1 MWQDFLARLL
11 AFLLFFTGIS
21 APVEPAPSA
30 LPASASQPSESQAPS
45 AQSVQPDLREALS
58 FAPPA
63 AELLAFTSWESIKL
77 HQSAADVTS
86 ASPMDQ
92 RRNFLRSL
100 TMDEA
105 AASGFA
111 LAYFAHQAEQ
121 WGWDTTD
128 LLWEAT
134 VQGEGAPVFV
144 LRLRDDFDME
154 SLPARFEGRSFEK
167 AEHAGALV
175 YTHRLDLTV
184 DWRTE
189 LAVFNAAVLADEK
202 ILIHSSDASA
212 ILPVLD
218 AHAGAANWQNNS
230 GVLSVAAAFGPT
242 SAALIASG
250 PQVCTD
256 LGFAALLPLLLRS
269 SQPSTEELTALQ
281 SKYFGDTP
289 LHPYGALGISYRY
302 VAHLEGII
310 AMHYASREAA
320 EADLEAR
327 RELAAN
333 GWSIAAQAPI
343 REVLFFDPIAT
354 VDFRNNIVLNVRPA
368 GDRPQRLFNMFY
380 RRDMPFAACS

>member
-21 APVEPAPSA
+21 APVAPAPSA
-30 LPASASQPSESQAPS
+30 LPGSASQPSESQAPS

-63 AELLAFTSWESIKL
+63 AELLAFTSWQTIKL
-77 HQSAADVTS
+77 HQSAADLTS

-92 RRNFLRSL
+92 RRDFLRSL
-100 TMDEA
+100 TLDEA

-111 LAYFAHQAEQ
+111 LAYFAHQAKQ

-128 LLWEAT
+128 LAWEAT

-154 SLPARFEGRSFEK
+154 GLQARFEDRDFAMS
-167 AEHAGALV
+167 EHAGALV
-175 YTHRLDLTV
+175 YSHPLDLIV
-184 DWRTE
+184 PWRTE
-189 LAVFNAAVLADEK
+189 LAVFNAAVLPDER
-202 ILIHSSDASA
+202 ILIHASDPAA
-212 ILPVLD
+212 ILRVLD
-218 AHAGAANWQNNS
+218 AHAGAANWQRDT
-230 GVLSVAAAFGPT
+230 GILSVAATFGPT

-256 LGFAALLPLLLRS
+256 LGFAALLPMLLNS
-269 SQPSTEELTALQ
+269 SQPSTDELAALQ
-281 SKYFGDTP
+281 QKFFGAAP
-289 LHPYGALGISYRY
+289 LHPYQTLGISYRY
-302 VAHLEGII
+302 VAHLEGVI

-327 RELAAN
+327 RQLVEN
-333 GWSIAAQAPI
+333 GQSIVTEASIWEAPFI
-343 REVLFFDPIAT
+343 PT
-354 VDFRNNIVLNVRPA
+354 TNVDFSNNIVVQGRPA

-380 RRDMPFAACS
+380 RRDMPFAGCS